1 MSKIKGFIGETL
13 IYGLG
18 NVFSRVFAMI
28 LIPFYASF
36 LGKIDYSNLVMLQS
50 FFTILTF
57 LLALNTGVFFYYYE
71 YENPK
76 YRKIVFT
83 SWFYYELFISL
94 VFIALIAVFSK
105 LLCNIF
111 IINSKNSFEL
121 SVSLLLMGVQLIPYV
136 FNNTNINLFRI
147 NRKPKNV
154 ISIVFFESLFTFS
167 FVYATLYLFHWGL
180 IGVAV
185 GQLAAR
191 VLITLFFVNTS
202 RFYINK
208 NYFSISLLKKI
219 LLYTWPYFVISIFGW
234 VITSMDKFIGTK
246 VLTDKTDVAILSL
259 AMQLVIPISV
269 LADMI
274 RMALGPFIMS
284 IHKENDAQDTY
295 QKVFD
300 LTIFTSTLVVV
311 VLVAATPVLTLML
324 TDKSFMTVIYVVPLM
339 AFASIF
345 SLAANQFTVS
355 FNLVS
360 KNIYI
365 LIATIAAGLVGMFV
379 NFFFMQKGGIVVSG
393 ISQIASY
400 LVLGSI
406 LFILGK
412 RIANLQIKLFNSS
425 IILVIL
431 VVFILIVLKNS
442 EAVFE
447 GDYLLLF
454 ISSII
459 TIFVLILIYLRLS
472 NIKIGL
478 ILKNLLKKG

>member
-94 VFIALIAVFSK
+94 VFIALIAVFSN

-111 IINSKNSFEL
+111 IVNSKNSFEL
-121 SVSLLLMGVQLIPYV
+121 SVSLLLMGAQLIPYV

-167 FVYATLYLFHWGL
+167 FVYTTLYVFKWGL
-180 IGVAV
+180 IGVAI

-191 VLITLFFVNTS
+191 ILITLFFINTS
-202 RFYINK
+202 RFYISK
-208 NYFSISLLKKI
+208 KYFSFSLLKKI

-365 LIATIAAGLVGMFV
+365 LFATIAAGLVGMFV
-379 NFFFMQKGGIVVSG
+379 NFFFMHKWGIVVSG
-393 ISQIASY
+393 ISQISSY

-412 RIANLQIKLFNSS
+412 RIANLQIKIFNSS
-425 IILVIL
+425 IILGIL

-442 EAVFE
+442 EAVFNGE
-447 GDYLLLF
+447 YLMLF
-454 ISSII
+454 LSSII
-459 TIFVLILIYLRLS
+459 TIIVLSFVYLRLS
-472 NIKIGL
+472 NIQIGL
-478 ILKNLLKKG
+478 ILKNLLKKS